1 MKNITKHQGVTLDM
15 KLNKIGEKEQLNT
28 ITNAIINKF
37 HGSQNKDEYK
47 NKRGYS
53 VIPKTKNAHSIN
65 THYLADMLELDIDPV
80 SKETLRNTIILIE
93 NYIHLRFLGY
103 SVNLLGNLMEAING
117 SNASS
122 EIVSLNT
129 NLLSACYPLNE
140 LIVGFAKNSDLKACS
155 KFLKEKNF
163 NISDEIREGLMSA
176 WSNGCLDSFIIELH
190 DEENIVKEAIDKI
203 VDELITSSIE
213 NIEMSKEDINYA
225 SSYEIPQVADESHD
239 EENIVK
245 EAIDEIVDKL
255 ITSSIENMEMN
266 KEDINYASSCE
277 IPQESENEGKVDKE
291 AIENISDESIIPSV
305 YPASGRIY
313 PAYIETSNKD
323 TNKDIDDINNV
334 IDIAKDNIE
343 KSVFLISNLVCL
355 LSSFALVAY
364 INYHPA
370 IMVALGLSLST
381 SPLVFLAPLVL
392 IGLGISTIMT
402 KQLCDPLDGIKPV
415 NDHLSIPNNK
425 DLGCMAIKEGKERD
439 FVPSSSHPHK

>member
-1 MKNITKHQGVTLDM
+1 MKDITKHKGVTLDM
-15 KLNKIGEKEQLNT
+15 KLNKISEKDQLDT

-47 NKRGYS
+47 KDRGYS
-53 VIPKTKNAHSIN
+53 VIPRTENARSIN
-65 THYLADMLELDIDPV
+65 TRYLADMLELDIAPA

-122 EIVSLNT
+122 DIVSLNT

-155 KFLKEKNF
+155 KFLKENNF

-176 WSNGCLDSFIIELH
+176 CSNGCLDSFI
-190 DEENIVKEAIDKI
+190 EEFRI
-203 VDELITSSIE
+203 SRE
-213 NIEMSKEDINYA
+213 NLEMSKEDINYA
-225 SSYEIPQVADESHD
+225 SSYEIPQVADESSHD
-239 EENIVK
+239 EENIV
-245 EAIDEIVDKL
+245 IVDGL
-255 ITSSIENMEMN
+255 TTSSIDHASGPIQAASEPK
-266 KEDINYASSCE
+266 KEDS
-277 IPQESENEGKVDKE
+277 DK
-291 AIENISDESIIPSV
+291 ANI
-305 YPASGRIY
+305 Y
-313 PAYIETSNKD
+313 N
-323 TNKDIDDINNV
+323 INNV
-334 IDIAKDNIE
+334 IAEGKDNNVIAEGNDNSE

-381 SPLVFLAPLVL
+381 SPLVLLAPLVF
-392 IGLGISTIMT
+392 IGLGISTVIT
-402 KQLCDPLDGIKPV
+402 KQLCDPLDGIIPL
-415 NDHLSIPNNK
+415 NDQPSIPNKN
-425 DLGCMAIKEGKERD
+425 DLGCMTMEEGKGSG
-439 FVPSSSHPHK
+439 FVPSSSHQP